1 MKRILSTLGFL
12 VLVTGIVLYAGGFF
26 ARDTKVA
33 PGPSERAPGL
43 PPPSR
48 TVRAERQ
55 TIDVWESAVGTV
67 RSRTRV
73 DVASQVTARVLEV
86 RTDVGSLVRR
96 GEELLVLDDREPAAR
111 LDQARQGLAAAEAA
125 REGAR
130 QAKASSEAVL
140 AQAKAR
146 RERIK
151 SLLTGEA
158 ATPQQMEDAEAA
170 YLQAQASVA
179 DADAAITASVARIH
193 QAQKVVDEAQ
203 VALGHTRITAP
214 LDGVVAERSVDPGDL
229 AVAGR
234 TLLVVL
240 DPRALR
246 LEAEVREG
254 LIARVR
260 GQERLTVDLPAAG
273 LTLDG
278 TVAEIIP
285 AADPRTR
292 TFRVRVTFPEKE
304 GVYPGMFGRLR
315 LPAGRRDVVALPAAA
330 IVRVGQLETVEVR
343 EDGRW
348 VRRLVT
354 TGQPLAGGDVE
365 VLSGLAG
372 GEEVGLPGGGA

>member
-1 MKRILSTLGFL
+1 MKKILSTLAFL
-12 VLVTGIVLYAGGFF
+12 ALVTGIVLYAGGFF
-26 ARDTKVA
+26 ARDTKVM
-33 PGPSERAPGL
+33 PGPSEEAPGL

-55 TIDVWESAVGTV
+55 AIDVWESAVGTV

-86 RTDVGSLVRR
+86 RTDVGSLVRT

-140 AQAKAR
+140 SQAKAR
-146 RERIK
+146 YERIK

-203 VALGHTRITAP
+203 VALGHTRIAAP

-240 DPRALR
+240 DPHALR

-254 LIARVR
+254 LIAHVR
-260 GQERLTVDLPAAG
+260 SRERLPIDLPAAG
-273 LTLDG
+273 LTLEG

-292 TFRVRVTFPEKE
+292 TFRVRVTFEE
-304 GVYPGMFGRLR
+304 QAGVYPGMFGRLR
-315 LPAGRRDVVALPAAA
+315 LPAGRREVVALPAAA
-330 IVRVGQLETVEVR
+330 IVRVGQLETVEVHQ
-343 EDGRW
+343 DGRW

-354 TGQPLAGGDVE
+354 TGQPLAGGGVE
-365 VLSGLAG
+365 ILSGLEG
-372 GEEVGLPGGGA
+372 GEEVGIPGGGA